1 MASIMKIP
9 AYIIMPRDAPM
20 SKKRAVLNYKGKIIE
35 CGSTVSERE
44 KSLAD
49 T

>member
-9 AYIIMPRDAPM
+9 AYIVMPRDAPI
-20 SKKRAVLNYKGKIIE
+20 SKKRAVLNYKGQIVE
-35 CGSTVSERE
+35 CGPTVSERE
-44 KSLAD
+44 KTLAD